1 MSSGQYSFEHDETI
15 KDANGSKSG
24 LALLIRD
31 EWQGESRGAETLS
44 GGEGFMASL
53 SLALGLADVVSA
65 EVGGRRLES
74 LFVDEGFGSLDD
86 DHLNEV
92 MDILDGLR
100 EHGRLIGVVSHVAAM
115 KDRIP
120 KQLIITKSQAGST
133 VGVN

>member
-1 MSSGQYSFEHDETI
+1 
-15 KDANGSKSG
+15 
-24 LALLIRD
+24 
-31 EWQGESRGAETLS
+31 
-44 GGEGFMASL
+44 
-53 SLALGLADVVSA
+53 
-65 EVGGRRLES
+65 
-74 LFVDEGFGSLDD
+74 
-86 DHLNEV
+86 

>member
-1 MSSGQYSFEHDETI
+1 
-15 KDANGSKSG
+15 
-24 LALLIRD
+24 
-31 EWQGESRGAETLS
+31 
-44 GGEGFMASL
+44 MASL